1 MPSVA
6 MNPVFEELASS
17 YYDVLFLTV
26 DVDNDDVKE
35 HKAQRFIEL
44 LTKLLEKLQEIDD
57 ICIRSELEV
66 ISYVL
71 REAREVLNFD
81 QSKSEECCAEDG
93 LRMQEC
99 IKQAD
104 NPIKITLL
112 RIEMEDLKKNI
123 IHEIKNRIED
133 MVRNEVN
140 KLSGELTERQGA
152 AAPMSRKKMLDIIA
166 GAEKIS
172 AAQKTMLDAIAA
184 QEKKLGAAHEQKILE
199 IGAAHEKMLRA
210 SQAKMLNML
219 RLGLNVRLLV
229 LNSLK
234 LLKDK
239 TQRDGEIVAGAVY
252 FLSPV
257 SFLQL
262 SNKLTFWFS
271 SLAQRHGLHEALQLL
286 LIKLFSVDCSI
297 FIMFF
302 GAL

>member
-17 YYDVLFLTV
+17 YSDVLFLTV
-26 DVDNDDVKE
+26 DVDDDDVKY
-35 HKAQRFIEL
+35 L
-44 LTKLLEKLQEIDD
+44 
-57 ICIRSELEV
+57 
-66 ISYVL
+66 Y
-71 REAREVLNFD
+71 
-81 QSKSEECCAEDG
+81 
-93 LRMQEC
+93 
-99 IKQAD
+99 
-104 NPIKITLL
+104 

-219 RLGLNVRLLV
+219 VTIEKKIDL
-229 LNSLK
+229 
-234 LLKDK
+234 
-239 TQRDGEIVAGAVY
+239 
-252 FLSPV
+252 
-257 SFLQL
+257 
-262 SNKLTFWFS
+262 
-271 SLAQRHGLHEALQLL
+271 
-286 LIKLFSVDCSI
+286 
-297 FIMFF
+297 F
-302 GAL
+302 GAHEKKILDISDELEKQMSEIRAERETARAQFAEIIKR